1 MSHSD
6 GSLGAMVASSMGGM
20 LAFRAMH
27 PAGTFGP
34 VVVGDAA
41 PRSGTVGADRP
52 GWDRLLT
59 QRAAAPAPS
68 QASFGT
74 SPDTRRMRRWKAM
87 ARRALRL
94 AAWSIALIVGA
105 LRVLPGATAAPSP
118 AASPPPVTGF
128 RMVTYNILGTDPEP
142 PDRLIAA
149 LKARAPAVVGLVEVS
164 GSRAQELAGDQ
175 ELARLYPWQELR
187 PYAPHGG
194 IAILS
199 SYPMVAAPN
208 DPSIPVLRATL
219 DIEGT
224 DVVVIEAHATNPLT
238 SGARDSELGAI
249 RGLVLEQAATG
260 RPVVLAGDFN
270 TNDFEP
276 AFWSLSEGLIH
287 VPSGPTWGP
296 DPDGFV
302 LLRIDHILTTP
313 DLSPAA
319 ATVDCDA
326 SASDHCLVETVIGV
340 PGG

>member
-1 MSHSD
+1 
-6 GSLGAMVASSMGGM
+6 
-20 LAFRAMH
+20 
-27 PAGTFGP
+27 
-34 VVVGDAA
+34 
-41 PRSGTVGADRP
+41 
-52 GWDRLLT
+52 
-59 QRAAAPAPS
+59 
-68 QASFGT
+68 
-74 SPDTRRMRRWKAM
+74 M

-94 AAWSIALIVGA
+94 AAWSIAFVVGA
-105 LRVLPGATAAPSP
+105 LRVLPGASASPSP

-128 RMVTYNILGTDPEP
+128 RMVHYNILGTDPEP

-149 LKARAPAVVGLVEVS
+149 LKARAPAVVGLVEVPE
-164 GSRAQELAGDQ
+164 SRARALAADPELA
-175 ELARLYPWQELR
+175 ELYPWQELR

-208 DPSIPVLRATL
+208 DPSVPVLRATV

-224 DVVVIEAHATNPLT
+224 EIVVIEAHATNPLT
-238 SGARDSELGAI
+238 SSGRDAELGAI
-249 RGLVLEQAATG
+249 RELVLEQQATG

-276 AFWSLSEGLIH
+276 AFWSLSEGLVH
-287 VPSGPTWGP
+287 VRSGPTWGP

-313 DLSPAA
+313 DLVPEE

-326 SASDHCLVETVIGV
+326 SGSDHCLVETLIGV
-340 PGG
+340 PTRVPAG